1 MKYTE
6 ICNDKWL
13 FIWVGLL
20 LFAVIAQCMLFMS
33 KAWKHGMEIGLKQSQ
48 LKKGLKTGITISIM
62 PTLPV
67 LLVLFSLTPLLG
79 IPLPWLRLSVIG
91 SAYYET
97 YAATT
102 ALSCLGETFQIN
114 GYSANGWIAALWVND
129 DWMEGVCILWS
140 AFAINRFRC
149 FMKKQK
155 RFNIKLDSGSWKRM
169 PGRCYGLC
177 TVSYGFSAMSTKG
190 VVFCISFAVG
200 AFLMLVANKVE
211 KAKWLTDYIMTISML
226 AAMAAA
232 CVIF

>member
-1 MKYTE
+1 MSYTE

-13 FIWVGLL
+13 FVWVGVLL
-20 LFAVIAQCMLFMS
+20 IAVVLQCLVYMR
-33 KAWKHGMEIGLKQSQ
+33 KAWKHGLEIGLQSSQ
-48 LKKGLKTGITISIM
+48 IKKGLTTGIAISIM

-67 LLVLFSLTPLLG
+67 LLVLFSLMPLLG

-102 ALSCLGETFQIN
+102 ALSCLGETFQMN
-114 GYSANGWIAALWVND
+114 GYSAEGWIAALWV
-129 DWMEGVCILWS
+129 MTVGGSACILWS
-140 AFAINRFRC
+140 AFAIKPVS
-149 FMKKQK
+149 MLYEKAEKI
-155 RFNIKLDSGSWKRM
+155 NIKLVLALGSGCLVGIMAYVS
-169 PGRCYGLC
+169 
-177 TVSYGFSAMSTKG
+177 VSYGFSAMSTKG

-200 AFLMLVANKVE
+200 AFLVYLQKTLP
-211 KAKWLTDYIMTISML
+211 KAKWLSDYIMTFSML

>member
-20 LFAVIAQCMLFMS
+20 LFAVIAQCMLFMR

-114 GYSANGWIAALWVND
+114 GYRGS
-129 DWMEGVCILWS
+129 VCILWS
-140 AFAINRFRC
+140 AFAIKPIS
-149 FMKKQK
+149 MLYEKAEKI
-155 RFNIKLDSGSWKRM
+155 NIKLVLAVGSGCLVGVMAYVS
-169 PGRCYGLC
+169 
-177 TVSYGFSAMSTKG
+177 VSYGFSAMSTKG

-200 AFLMLVANKVE
+200 ALLMLVSNKVE

>member
-20 LFAVIAQCMLFMS
+20 LFAIIAQCMLFMS

-102 ALSCLGETFQIN
+102 AFVPGRDIPDQRVQREWMDRGLVG
-114 GYSANGWIAALWVND
+114 ND
-129 DWMEGVCILWS
+129 DW
-140 AFAINRFRC
+140 R
-149 FMKKQK
+149 
-155 RFNIKLDSGSWKRM
+155 KRM
-169 PGRCYGLC
+169 YFMVGICY
-177 TVSYGFSAMSTKG
+177 
-190 VVFCISFAVG
+190 
-200 AFLMLVANKVE
+200 
-211 KAKWLTDYIMTISML
+211 
-226 AAMAAA
+226 
-232 CVIF
+232 

>member
-114 GYSANGWIAALWVND
+114 GYSANGWIAALWV
-129 DWMEGVCILWS
+129 MTIGGSVCILWS
-140 AFAINRFRC
+140 AFAI
-149 FMKKQK
+149 KP
-155 RFNIKLDSGSWKRM
+155 ISKRM

-177 TVSYGFSAMSTKG
+177 
-190 VVFCISFAVG
+190 IS
-200 AFLMLVANKVE
+200 
-211 KAKWLTDYIMTISML
+211 
-226 AAMAAA
+226 
-232 CVIF
+232 VIWF

>member
-114 GYSANGWIAALWVND
+114 GYSANGWIAALWV
-129 DWMEGVCILWS
+129 MTI
-140 AFAINRFRC
+140 
-149 FMKKQK
+149 
-155 RFNIKLDSGSWKRM
+155 
-169 PGRCYGLC
+169 
-177 TVSYGFSAMSTKG
+177 GFSAMSTKG

-200 AFLMLVANKVE
+200 ALLMLVSNKVE

>member
-79 IPLPWLRLSVIG
+79 IPLPWSRLSVIG

-97 YAATT
+97 YAKNNCVIVPGRDIPDQRVQREWMDRG
-102 ALSCLGETFQIN
+102 LVG
-114 GYSANGWIAALWVND
+114 ND
-129 DWMEGVCILWS
+129 DW
-140 AFAINRFRC
+140 R
-149 FMKKQK
+149 
-155 RFNIKLDSGSWKRM
+155 KRM
-169 PGRCYGLC
+169 Y
-177 TVSYGFSAMSTKG
+177 FM
-190 VVFCISFAVG
+190 VG
-200 AFLMLVANKVE
+200 
-211 KAKWLTDYIMTISML
+211 I
-226 AAMAAA
+226 
-232 CVIF
+232 CH